1 MLDKYHKSHI
11 FKNKLDSKSS
21 YYLAQADITGNYI
34 RSYQYLLPLTLM
46 RFLEMH
52 ELHISKELLLSQN
65 LIVFAL
71 SDCLQSQ
78 SIP

>member
-1 MLDKYHKSHI
+1 
-11 FKNKLDSKSS
+11 
-21 YYLAQADITGNYI
+21 
-34 RSYQYLLPLTLM
+34 
-46 RFLEMH
+46 MH
-52 ELHISKELLLSQN
+52 ELHISKDLLLSQN